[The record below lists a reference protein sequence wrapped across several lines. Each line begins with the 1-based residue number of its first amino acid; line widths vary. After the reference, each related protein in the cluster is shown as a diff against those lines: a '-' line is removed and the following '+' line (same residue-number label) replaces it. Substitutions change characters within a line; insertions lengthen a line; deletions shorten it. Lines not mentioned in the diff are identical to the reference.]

1 MAEKNG
7 EKSALK
13 RSWFQELKAEFHK
26 IIWPDKDTLIK
37 EAVAVIII
45 AVIIGIIVGLVDR
58 GLIIGLNELKS
69 LVSNMLAG

>member
-1 MAEKNG
+1 MGDKKE

-13 RSWFQELKAEFHK
+13 RSWFQDLKAEFHK
-26 IIWPDKDTLIK
+26 IVWPDKDTLFK

-45 AVIIGIIVGLVDR
+45 AVIIGIIVGLLDR
-58 GLIIGLNELKS
+58 GLILGLNELKS